1 MIPAPLRRRLV
12 GAFLSVL
19 LVLAPVA
26 WLHAQRGGGG
36 RGAGGMAGGEG
47 GFQYTRLETLANAFN
62 LSKDQ
67 KKTVKTLLDDAHKS
81 AAPTREGLAS
91 SHAAIATAIAA
102 NKGQAEIDAAVKQYG
117 QQAAAM
123 ASLEMK
129 TLAQLLEQLE
139 PDQRSNGLAV
149 RTAFFMMR
157 GIFLDDKKW
166 DAVPD
171 SRSY

>member
-1 MIPAPLRRRLV
+1 MTT
-12 GAFLSVL
+12 AFLTRRSIGM
-19 LVLAPVA
+19 LVTAMLVIAPA
-26 WLHAQRGGGG
+26 GSLHAQRGGRGG
-36 RGAGGMAGGEG
+36 GTPVGEG
-47 GFQYTRLETLANAFN
+47 GYQFTRLELLTNSFALT
-62 LSKDQ
+62 KDQ
-67 KKTVKTLLDDAHKS
+67 KKTVKTLLDDAHKA
-81 AAPTREGLAS
+81 AAPTRDALAS

-102 NKGQAEIDAAVKQYG
+102 NKGQTEIDAAVKQYG

-129 TLAQLLEQLE
+129 ALAQLLVQLE
-139 PDQRSNGLAV
+139 PEQRTNGAAV
-149 RTAFFMMR
+149 RTAFYLMR